1 MWQNFY
7 ANSYFAENT
16 TDGVN
21 IMRKVG
27 YFFYTFVPL
36 LAVEAIQTVAMLFM
50 YGTGILG
57 QLLIGK
63 LVFPSASITDRVAD
77 TLTSSDF
84 NIMIM
89 VIYSLIT
96 IAIFGMWYYAR
107 FGGEYLPSPKKIFH
121 PLMIAA
127 IVVLVPGT
135 QFAAGYIA
143 NFTAII
149 RPDWYAQY
157 SQLFDSSGINDL
169 TFLTV
174 LYSVILA
181 PVCEELI
188 FRGVT
193 MRCARKALPF
203 WLANIMQAALFG
215 LFHLNW
221 IQGIYAFALGIVLG
235 YVCERGG
242 SIYYSIG
249 LHFLFNLWGTLS
261 VFLPDTESTAVA
273 ITVTVV
279 TIVSLVAGFVMFY
292 VGRKKRDHKPIEV
305 PVEAAI

>member
-1 MWQNFY
+1 MMKK
-7 ANSYFAENT
+7 T
-16 TDGVN
+16 
-21 IMRKVG
+21 G

-36 LAVEAIQTVAMLFM
+36 LVVEAVQTIAMLFM
-50 YGTGILG
+50 YGTGILS
-57 QLLIGK
+57 QLLVGK
-63 LVFPSASITDRVAD
+63 LVFPSASIADRIQD
-77 TLTSSDF
+77 TLLSSDF

-107 FGGEYLPSPKKIFH
+107 YGGEYLPSLKKTFH

-127 IVVLVPGT
+127 IVILVPGT
-135 QFAAGYIA
+135 QFAAGYLVSFA
-143 NFTAII
+143 SII
-149 RPDWYAQY
+149 RPDWLEQY
-157 SQLFDSSGINDL
+157 NQLFETSGINDT

-181 PVCEELI
+181 PICEELI

-242 SIYYSIG
+242 SIYYSMG

-261 VFLPDTESTAVA
+261 VFLPDTESTSVA
-273 ITVTVV
+273 IIVVVVTV
-279 TIVSLVAGFVMFY
+279 VSLVAGFVMFY
-292 VGRKKRDHKPIEV
+292 VGRNKRDHKPIEV
-305 PVEAAI
+305 SVEAAI

>member
-1 MWQNFY
+1 MMKK
-7 ANSYFAENT
+7 T
-16 TDGVN
+16 
-21 IMRKVG
+21 G

-36 LAVEAIQTVAMLFM
+36 LVVEAVQTIAMLFM
-50 YGTGILG
+50 YGTGILS
-57 QLLIGK
+57 QLLVGK
-63 LVFPSASITDRVAD
+63 LVFPSASIADRIQD
-77 TLTSSDF
+77 TLLSSDF

-107 FGGEYLPSPKKIFH
+107 YGGEYLPSLKKTFH

-127 IVVLVPGT
+127 IVILVPGT
-135 QFAAGYIA
+135 QFAAGYLVSFA
-143 NFTAII
+143 SII
-149 RPDWYAQY
+149 RPDWLEQY
-157 SQLFDSSGINDL
+157 NQLFETSGINDT

-181 PVCEELI
+181 PICEELI

-242 SIYYSIG
+242 SIYYSMG

-261 VFLPDTESTAVA
+261 VFLPDTENTSVA
-273 ITVTVV
+273 IIVVVVTV
-279 TIVSLVAGFVMFY
+279 VSLVAGFVMFY
-292 VGRKKRDHKPIEV
+292 VGRNKRDHKPIEV
-305 PVEAAI
+305 SVEAAI

>member
-1 MWQNFY
+1 MMKK
-7 ANSYFAENT
+7 T
-16 TDGVN
+16 
-21 IMRKVG
+21 G

-36 LAVEAIQTVAMLFM
+36 LVVEAIQTIAMLFM
-50 YGTGILG
+50 YGTGILS
-57 QLLIGK
+57 QLLVGK
-63 LVFPSASITDRVAD
+63 LVFPSASIADRIQD
-77 TLTSSDF
+77 TLLSSDF

-107 FGGEYLPSPKKIFH
+107 YGGEYLPSLKKTFH

-127 IVVLVPGT
+127 IVILVPGT
-135 QFAAGYIA
+135 QFAAGYLVSFA
-143 NFTAII
+143 SII
-149 RPDWYAQY
+149 RPDWLEQY
-157 SQLFDSSGINDL
+157 NQLFETSGINDT

-181 PVCEELI
+181 PICEELI

-242 SIYYSIG
+242 SIYYSMG

-261 VFLPDTESTAVA
+261 VFLPDTESTSVA
-273 ITVTVV
+273 IIVVVVTV
-279 TIVSLVAGFVMFY
+279 VSLVAGFVMFY
-292 VGRKKRDHKPIEV
+292 VGRNKRDHKPIEV
-305 PVEAAI
+305 SVEAAI